1 LSGNIETPGKENGAT
16 PPEGKVGGD
25 AQIVPGGELWITVC
39 VCWTTCVCWTSTGA
53 ENCVGLGIEIVP
65 PQPAM
70 FTRFAC
76 AWSEVAVPDWI
87 TCPFWDAFR
96 SKTTSWTEVESDW
109 FTV

>member
-1 LSGNIETPGKENGAT
+1 VSGKIETPGKEIGGR

-25 AQIVPGGELWITVC
+25 AQIVPGGELWITVW
-39 VCWTTCVCWTSTGA
+39 VGWTTTGA
-53 ENCVGLGIEIVP
+53 EKGVERGIEIVP

-87 TCPFWDAFR
+87 TCPLWDACR
-96 SKTTSWTEVESDW
+96 SKTTYWTEVESDW